1 MNDLKWVHFLSAM
14 MTHLRCKDFP
24 NNLAAY
30 RRNHNEIQFL
40 DLGGIETVISTDI
53 MVLARRPH
61 GCIFTECN
69 IHKLTSTIWMGCF
82 LSREMCVGGIID
94 VHLTCNFSSNMYC
107 AHNKFE

>member
-1 MNDLKWVHFLSAM
+1 MT
-14 MTHLRCKDFP
+14 THLRCKDFP
-24 NNLAAY
+24 NNLATY
-30 RRNHNEIQFL
+30 RRNHNEIHFFN
-40 DLGGIETVISTDI
+40 LGGIETVISTDL
-53 MVLARRPH
+53 MVLARRPR

-69 IHKLTSTIWMGCF
+69 IHKIYFHHMDVNMLGCF